1 MSILLKMIKSNLKL
15 LIRNIGFLIC
25 LVLLPI
31 GASMILMIQQAGTY
45 VGNLE
50 TGITETGANE
60 SIISTSLSSMVGV
73 AVIDASQ
80 DELSEVFLTSLA
92 NGKGCSLFRYKT
104 NETDIEKVKELAKS
118 YYERGAITAVVY
130 LAPDFGKQILAGQ
143 TPEVLVIKGR
153 EDDRLTFVKS
163 SINQYISLML
173 DCAKN
178 CAKDC
183 AKNATDNGAI
193 ITAYEK
199 AVETIPEVKNEIIGE
214 DDVEL
219 STNQNNQLSN
229 MGYAVAV
236 LTLAFMLTGSFL
248 AAQIISERDNK
259 ALMRMEISGVS
270 MMHYVAAKSITAV
283 LVSLMQAAITAI
295 AIMIFVGT
303 DIGIPFLSYIVF
315 VATIGVLFNLFCV
328 MMGIFS
334 KNILT
339 AVYTSFGVWV
349 FTTLLA
355 KVYFNFVTTMPDW
368 WEKLSLLTP
377 QRWMMLC
384 SEMLMKNQ
392 TGVYGK
398 FFLVSAGFLILILTA
413 GFVGTKIRVSD
424 E

>member
-1 MSILLKMIKSNLKL
+1 
-15 LIRNIGFLIC
+15 
-25 LVLLPI
+25 
-31 GASMILMIQQAGTY
+31 
-45 VGNLE
+45 
-50 TGITETGANE
+50 
-60 SIISTSLSSMVGV
+60 
-73 AVIDASQ
+73 
-80 DELSEVFLTSLA
+80 
-92 NGKGCSLFRYKT
+92 
-104 NETDIEKVKELAKS
+104 
-118 YYERGAITAVVY
+118 
-130 LAPDFGKQILAGQ
+130 
-143 TPEVLVIKGR
+143 
-153 EDDRLTFVKS
+153 
-163 SINQYISLML
+163 ML